1 MAQQVWVVAGLGDY
15 ARAVECYA
23 LPALAVYVRMG
34 HIADLR
40 AQGRENMPQGA
51 LGSTSTLDQAT
62 LDALRESIASVL
74 AEQCGSTELH
84 AFIDGKNRLD
94 KMLWA
99 EAGQLGWL
107 GLGITEQFGGLGMGA
122 EGLAILYSELGRQ
135 AAPGP
140 YIATLSAAQTI
151 LDAGGDD
158 IRQTWLMPLG
168 SGAISAAVPATLDS
182 RSLSHSGAGV
192 SGTLRCLGAVDAAF
206 LLAPTDHA
214 WVIVDLAGA
223 EVTAAPMWDRTRDV
237 IDVCLINAPPVAILP
252 DAAAT
257 RAALTR
263 ALALAVAADSAGGAR
278 AITERTIAYMKTRE
292 QFGQPIAG
300 FQALKH
306 RAADLAT
313 KLAIADEM
321 VRHAV
326 QRTASDEPDAGL
338 WAMLAKSEVTEVCV
352 FVTTDC
358 VQLHGGVGFTWDFD
372 PHIFLKR
379 ARLNEVLVMAN
390 TALRDQA
397 AAALAAIT
405 ASGRSALELGL

>member
-1 MAQQVWVVAGLGDY
+1 MA
-15 ARAVECYA
+15 
-23 LPALAVYVRMG
+23 
-34 HIADLR
+34 
-40 AQGRENMPQGA
+40 
-51 LGSTSTLDQAT
+51 TSTMETASAPDQAT
-62 LDALRESIASVL
+62 LDALRESVAGVL

-84 AFIDGKNRLD
+84 AFIDGKNALD
-94 KMLWA
+94 KTLWVQ
-99 EAGQLGWL
+99 AGQLGWL
-107 GLGITEQFGGLGMGA
+107 GLGIPEQFGGLGMGA
-122 EGLAILYSELGRQ
+122 EGLAILHGELGRQ
-135 AAPGP
+135 SAPGP

-151 LDAGGDD
+151 VATGGEA
-158 IRQTWLMPLG
+158 ICQTWLPRLA
-168 SGAISAAVPATLDS
+168 SGEVSAAVPATLDVRGLT
-182 RSLSHSGAGV
+182 RSGPGV
-192 SGTLRCLGAVDAAF
+192 SGTLRCLGAADAAF
-206 LLAPTDHA
+206 LLAPTDDA
-214 WVIVDLAGA
+214 WVIVELAGA
-223 EVTAAPMWDRTRDV
+223 EVTVAPMWDRTRDV
-237 IDVCLINAPPVAILP
+237 IDIRLKDATPVGILP

-263 ALALAVAADSAGGAR
+263 SMALAVAADSAGGAR
-278 AITERTIAYMKTRE
+278 SITERTIAYMKTRE

-313 KLAIADEM
+313 KLAVVDEM

-326 QRTASDEPDAGL
+326 QRTVADEPDAKL
-338 WAMLAKSEVTEVCV
+338 WASLAKSEVTEACV

-379 ARLNEVLVMAN
+379 ARLNEVLIMAN

-397 AAALAAIT
+397 ADALAAIT